1 MKINRQHALLAILA
15 VIGVVQIGDWVLN
28 TAIHGPLQL
37 RRAKTEQLQADIAK
51 REKLLAETRNAAEQ
65 IGDWMKQSLPANPEV
80 TRSVYRS
87 WLLSLIK
94 TTNLRNA
101 TVDSGSPSTR
111 KAKDNKILFRSMP
124 FSVRCRGSL
133 PEFNTFLFQFS
144 SAGHLHQIT
153 SMTLN
158 PIAAT
163 GQFEISLGIE
173 SLLLAD
179 RKGDNLNS
187 GPSNL
192 LASKEFKDYESIV
205 KDNIFGVGIDTVD
218 PRKHTIISAITFS
231 DGVPQVWITEQLTN
245 KTIQVGLGVEFNTV
259 ALSGRV
265 IEVRDQDVT
274 IETSGVRKLF
284 PIGKPFSEA
293 VPVLAP
299 AVSASP

>member
-1 MKINRQHALLAILA
+1 MKINRQQALLAILA
-15 VIGVVQIGDWVLN
+15 VIGIVQIGDWVLN
-28 TAIHGPLQL
+28 TVIQGPLQL

-51 REKLLAETRNAAEQ
+51 REKSLAETRDAAKQ
-65 IGDWMKQSLPANPEV
+65 IEGWMKQSLPANPEV

-133 PEFNTFLFQFS
+133 PEFNSFLFQFS

-153 SMTLN
+153 SLTLN

-163 GQFEISLGIE
+163 GQFDISLGIE
-173 SLLLAD
+173 SILLAD
-179 RKGDNLNS
+179 RKGDALNT

-192 LASKEFKDYESIV
+192 LASKEFKDYELIV
-205 KDNIFGVGIDTVD
+205 KDNIFGVGIDNVD

-231 DGVPQVWITEQLTN
+231 NGVPQVWITEQLSN
-245 KTIQVGLGVEFNTV
+245 KTIQVSPGADFNTV

-265 IEVRDQDVT
+265 IEVRDLDVT
-274 IETSGVRKLF
+274 IETSGVQMLF

-293 VPVLAP
+293 VPVPAP
-299 AVSASP
+299 AVSAAP